1 MSKIG
6 ILGGRDSVLG
16 LLSIGFVAMP
26 VKDEHEARH
35 ALHKL
40 AAEDCAVIF
49 VTEEYAAPLAEDIS
63 KYKDSPTPAVVVIPG
78 AGGSEGLGMAA
89 LRAASERA
97 IGADILF
104 KEE

>member
-16 LLSIGFVAMP
+16 FLSIGFVAMP

-63 KYKDSPTPAVVVIPG
+63 KYKDSPTPG

>member
-16 LLSIGFVAMP
+16 FLSIGFVAMP

-63 KYKDSPTPAVVVIPG
+63 KYKDSPTLVVIPG